1 MVCPGNLQVLTA
13 ATLYFDTGEEAQLK
27 AMNTLMHFFVF
38 SARFIHTFIPLIE
51 CSFALDLVLIL
62 RNPFADSAARTPK
75 WLTATTLT
83 AVLLATV
90 VPVLARDTKLE
101 NSHEMLPR
109 LLFFIIAVPALIY
122 SLLFL
127 RQPGLSQ
134 QFRKEYMRRQ
144 FIFLTVSF
152 LIEVVLLLSSS
163 SLAKVWIPTLPLWIM
178 NSCASLFSV
187 DGYILG
193 LIRLTDP
200 PVYKTIKTYFSSCG
214 SAD

>member
-27 AMNTLMHFFVF
+27 AMSHLTNFFVF
-38 SARFIHTFIPLIE
+38 SARFFNAFIPFIE

-90 VPVLARDTKLE
+90 VPISLRDTKLE

-109 LLFFIIAVPALIY
+109 LFFFIVTVPAIIY

-134 QFRKEYMRRQ
+134 
-144 FIFLTVSF
+144 
-152 LIEVVLLLSSS
+152 
-163 SLAKVWIPTLPLWIM
+163 
-178 NSCASLFSV
+178 
-187 DGYILG
+187 
-193 LIRLTDP
+193 
-200 PVYKTIKTYFSSCG
+200 
-214 SAD
+214 